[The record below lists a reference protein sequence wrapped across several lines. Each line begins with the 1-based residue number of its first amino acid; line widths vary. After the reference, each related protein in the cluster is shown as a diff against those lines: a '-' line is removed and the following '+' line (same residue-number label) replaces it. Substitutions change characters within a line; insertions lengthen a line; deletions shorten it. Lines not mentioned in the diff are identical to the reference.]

1 MTKFIVRDLLLATLV
16 IASFLAESSN
26 AQLQT
31 MSGLGIGLIIYLTHE
46 WSHYVGAVLTGANLR
61 RANSLLSPFIFSFD
75 SKTNSRKQF
84 IDMSWPGF
92 ASTFSCLVILYIFR
106 PDMIWAEVAW
116 TAALALTAFT
126 VIVEGPIFLWALIKR
141 EIPPVEIP
149 LIDFNSAVQTLKTR
163 LKKLIQ

>member
-75 SKTNSRKQF
+75 SKANLS
-84 IDMSWPGF
+84 
-92 ASTFSCLVILYIFR
+92 
-106 PDMIWAEVAW
+106 
-116 TAALALTAFT
+116 
-126 VIVEGPIFLWALIKR
+126 LIH
-141 EIPPVEIP
+141 I
-149 LIDFNSAVQTLKTR
+149 
-163 LKKLIQ
+163 